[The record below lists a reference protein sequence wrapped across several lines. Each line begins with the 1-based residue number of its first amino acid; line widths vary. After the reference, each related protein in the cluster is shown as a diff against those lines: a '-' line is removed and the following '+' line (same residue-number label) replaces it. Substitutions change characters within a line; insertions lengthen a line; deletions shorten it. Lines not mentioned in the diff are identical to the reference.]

1 MWRRQVSTFFL
12 AMSFQNRLLM
22 MNQRIGTSSAGS
34 KLSVLQSF
42 SWSSESPDPV
52 MSSPPT
58 MSSSAMSAS
67 LTAVL
72 EIIATR

>member
-1 MWRRQVSTFFL
+1 
-12 AMSFQNRLLM
+12 
-22 MNQRIGTSSAGS
+22 
-34 KLSVLQSF
+34 
-42 SWSSESPDPV
+42 V